1 MHQMHS
7 ITELS
12 ELESLS
18 GLIFLLFSTP
28 SCGVCQSL
36 KQKLPCWSHAL
47 LPSSRCYYIDLTI
60 FPQACSQYQVLSAPT
75 LLVFLDHQVLSRQVR
90 HINLSLLKEQLSR
103 PVKLWQESY

>member
-1 MHQMHS
+1 MQDMRS

-12 ELESLS
+12 ELEALP
-18 GLIFLLFSTP
+18 GLVFYLFSTP

-36 KQKLPCWSHAL
+36 KLKLPRWSHDRL
-47 LPSSRCYYIDLTI
+47 STSQCYYIDLTI
-60 FPQACSQYQVLSAPT
+60 FPQASAQYQVLSVPT
-75 LLVFLDHQVLSRQVR
+75 LLTFLDGQELSRQVR